1 MLTSA
6 SIMNLL
12 EPKQQEALKKA
23 PSNPDP
29 NKTSIPASV
38 VSTTRAA
45 PLKETIAARKRAKM
59 AELKRPESAQSFT
72 AKKSTVS
79 STLLRPATSM
89 ATAPKTTSSSTKTV
103 SAQIGSLSSAPMR
116 PNRLTKKPE
125 LSRPT
130 STATLDKTPIK
141 ASDDPITLTSMRKE
155 GFSPLTE
162 RKSRIKSTSHTS
174 MIPTSPK
181 GNVASSAI
189 DRTPVKPAFNT
200 VSTVSSK
207 KENSPASSSDR
218 KKLNS
223 TTVTSPIMAPSI
235 LGQALNGFEE
245 SKNFEVHDTKSPPK
259 HKQTKELNSPIRFR
273 TTTPDLPQTQIKGRK
288 ERQAPQDDSLD
299 QFHQLSVYEDPKDRE
314 QTVAQDIFSEPKT
327 QFAVLG
333 EMPVN
338 LGNSLPLSPDLFIAQ
353 KLLESGIGR
362 VQSGTLDL
370 HGYRKLHGL
379 IKMGGPVWADGR
391 IFEQLLFALLSRL
404 KATPENGKPITE
416 FSSTD
421 LRGQALIAIRILLSQ
436 NSKQFSTFCPQALCA
451 ILQARQF
458 FTLST
463 HLVLGLEKL
472 SSEIIGLVDDP
483 KLCIEAILDLLETEE
498 KDTEG
503 NTTITMG
510 LVVLAGLLGRTS
522 EHLTDDIETRLTQL
536 SLVSLRASGTDIRMA
551 AVDYSMAVFDTIK
564 PESRFWKMAS
574 SAPED
579 ARSLLAYFLA
589 KRVEP

>member
-6 SIMNLL
+6 SIMNSL
-12 EPKQQEALKKA
+12 ESKQQEALKKA

-38 VSTTRAA
+38 VSTTRVA
-45 PLKETIAARKRAKM
+45 PLKETIAARKRAKL

-72 AKKSTVS
+72 AKKSTAS
-79 STLLRPATSM
+79 STLVRPAKSM

-116 PNRLTKKPE
+116 PTRLTKKLE
-125 LSRPT
+125 LSRAT
-130 STATLDKTPIK
+130 STTTLDKTPIK
-141 ASDDPITLTSMRKE
+141 ATDDPTILTSMKKE
-155 GFSPLTE
+155 GLSPLAE
-162 RKSRIKSTSHTS
+162 RKSRIKSTTYAS

-181 GNVASSAI
+181 GNVTSSVI
-189 DRTPVKPAFNT
+189 DRTPVKPVFNI
-200 VSTVSSK
+200 VNTVSSK
-207 KENSPASSSDR
+207 KENSLASSSDR

-223 TTVTSPIMAPSI
+223 ITVDSPNMAPTK
-235 LGQALNGFEE
+235 LGQVLNGVEE
-245 SKNFEVHDTKSPPK
+245 SNKFEVHDSRSPTK
-259 HKQTKELNSPIRFR
+259 HKQTKDLNSPIRLQ
-273 TTTPDLPQTQIKGRK
+273 TTTPDLPQTQIRGRK
-288 ERQAPQDDSLD
+288 ERQAPQDDNLD
-299 QFHQLSVYEDPKDRE
+299 QFNQLSVYEDPKDPE
-314 QTVAQDIFSEPKT
+314 QTLAQDVLSEPKAE
-327 QFAVLG
+327 FAVLG
-333 EMPVN
+333 EMPIN

-379 IKMGGPVWADGR
+379 IKLGGPVWTDGR
-391 IFEQLLFALLSRL
+391 IFEQLLIALLSRL
-404 KATPENGKPITE
+404 KATPENGTPITE

-436 NSKQFSTFCPQALCA
+436 NPKQFSKFCPQALCA

-472 SSEIIGLVDDP
+472 SSEVVGLVDDP
-483 KLCIEAILDLLETEE
+483 KLCIEAVLELLGTEG
-498 KDTEG
+498 KGTEG
-503 NTTITMG
+503 NRTITMG
-510 LVVLAGLLGRTS
+510 LVVLAGLLGRAS
-522 EHLTDDIETRLTQL
+522 DHLTDDIETRLTQL
-536 SLVSLRASGTDIRMA
+536 SLVSLRASGTDVRMA

-589 KRVEP
+589 KRIEP